1 MRVSTMRVPRLE
13 QGCSKCEW
21 QDCFAMTSAQG
32 DSVSVDRLM
41 IKVLTPE
48 GLQLKTVVSEIS
60 LPGLEGR
67 LGILRGHIPLVAPL
81 ACGLL
86 RYKRQGKWVPVVLR
100 GGYASVQDNVV
111 TVLTNDAERSQEI
124 PTVEEAREELDNRS
138 EELATVTSRTGR
150 LAAADA
156 VRLASARLQAA
167 MLIAKE
173 K

>member
-1 MRVSTMRVPRLE
+1 MRVSTMRAPRQCLFLLLALAAWPR
-13 QGCSKCEW
+13 W

-32 DSVSVDRLM
+32 DSVS
-41 IKVLTPE
+41 VLTPE